1 MWTRYNKR
9 DILTE
14 GIMNIVFDKNK
25 ALRKTVNN
33 LSKKIYKNILMES
46 FVKNT
51 KKIVEERVKDSKEKS
66 IGIKNA
72 IEELSQT
79 IQSMSQNAN
88 DVTFSMELLVDKSMS
103 LKEEIDT
110 KQKNAISYTK
120 DVKNLAKE
128 AENLAKF
135 SEQIVKVTR
144 NINSIAEQTTILALN
159 ASIEAARAG
168 EAGRGFSVVADE
180 VRKLAKKTED
190 FSKDI
195 NSTTMMLKNAIIELS
210 NKIYNL
216 ENIFKNLVEY
226 FEDIKNA
233 SAQNIDYA
241 ESTKALMSSIANALE
256 EQSAVSS
263 TILQSVEQ
271 LKDSISKI
279 YTIFS
284 NIIQSQDNL
293 DKLIK

>member
-1 MWTRYNKR
+1 
-9 DILTE
+9 
-14 GIMNIVFDKNK
+14 MNIVFDKNK
-25 ALRKTVNN
+25 ALKNTVNN

-51 KKIVEERVKDSKEKS
+51 KKIIEERVKDSEDKS

-79 IQSMSQNAN
+79 IHSMSQNAN
-88 DVTFSMELLVDKSMS
+88 DVIFSMNSLVDKSMF
-103 LKEEIDT
+103 LKEEISK
-110 KQKNAISYTK
+110 KQQNAISYTK

-210 NKIYNL
+210 NNIYNL

-233 SAQNIDYA
+233 SEQNIDYA
-241 ESTKALMSSIANALE
+241 ENTKALMSSIANALE

-263 TILQSVEQ
+263 TILKSVEQ

>member
-1 MWTRYNKR
+1 M
-9 DILTE
+9 E
-14 GIMNIVFDKNK
+14 IVFDKNK
-25 ALRKTVNN
+25 MLRKTVNN
-33 LSKKIYKNILMES
+33 ISKKLYKNILMES

-51 KKIVEERVKDSKEKS
+51 KKIIEERVKDSEEKS
-66 IGIKNA
+66 MGIKNA

-79 IQSMSQNAN
+79 IHSMSQNAQ
-88 DVTFSMELLVDKSMS
+88 DVKFSMDLLVNKSMS
-103 LKEEIDT
+103 LKEDIDS
-110 KQKNAISYTK
+110 KKESALSYTK
-120 DVKNLAKE
+120 EVKDIAKE

-180 VRKLAKKTED
+180 VRKLAKKTEE
-190 FSKDI
+190 FSRDI
-195 NSTTMMLKNAIIELS
+195 NSTTIMLKNAIMELS

-216 ENIFKNLVEY
+216 ETIFKSLVEY
-226 FEDIKNA
+226 FEDIKKA
-233 SAQNIDYA
+233 SQQNIDYA
-241 ESTKALMSSIANALE
+241 EDTDALMSSIANALE
-256 EQSAVSS
+256 EQSAVSN

-293 DKLIK
+293 DKLIR

>member
-1 MWTRYNKR
+1 
-9 DILTE
+9 
-14 GIMNIVFDKNK
+14 MNIVFDKNK

-51 KKIVEERVKDSKEKS
+51 KKIVEERVKDSEEKS

-79 IQSMSQNAN
+79 IHSMSQNAN
-88 DVTFSMELLVDKSMS
+88 DVTFSMKSLVDKSMF
-103 LKEEIDT
+103 LKEEISK
-110 KQKNAISYTK
+110 KQQNAISYTQ

-144 NINSIAEQTTILALN
+144 NINAIAEQTTILALN

-216 ENIFKNLVEY
+216 ENIFKNLVDY

-233 SAQNIDYA
+233 SEQNIDYA
-241 ESTKALMSSIANALE
+241 ENTKALMSSIANALE
-256 EQSAVSS
+256 EQSAVSN

>member
-1 MWTRYNKR
+1 
-9 DILTE
+9 
-14 GIMNIVFDKNK
+14 MNIVFDKNK
-25 ALRKTVNN
+25 ALKNTVHN

-51 KKIVEERVKDSKEKS
+51 KKIVEERVKDSEEKS

-72 IEELSQT
+72 VEELSQT
-79 IQSMSQNAN
+79 IHSMSQNVN
-88 DVTFSMELLVDKSMS
+88 DVIFSMDLLVDKSMS
-103 LKEEIDT
+103 LKEEISK
-110 KQKNAISYTK
+110 KQQNAISYTK

-210 NKIYNL
+210 NRIYNL
-216 ENIFKNLVEY
+216 ENIFKNLLEY
-226 FEDIKNA
+226 FEDIKNT

-241 ESTKALMSSIANALE
+241 ENTKALMSSIANALE

-293 DKLIK
+293 DKLIR

>member
-1 MWTRYNKR
+1 
-9 DILTE
+9 
-14 GIMNIVFDKNK
+14 MNIVFDKNK
-25 ALRKTVNN
+25 ALKNTVNN
-33 LSKKIYKNILMES
+33 LSKKIYKNILIES

-51 KKIVEERVKDSKEKS
+51 KKIVEERVKDSEEKS

-72 IEELSQT
+72 VEKLSQT

-88 DVTFSMELLVDKSMS
+88 DVIFSMKSLVDKSMF
-103 LKEEIDT
+103 LKEEISK
-110 KQKNAISYTK
+110 KQQNAISYTK

-195 NSTTMMLKNAIIELS
+195 NSTTSVLVSRSLS
-210 NKIYNL
+210 
-216 ENIFKNLVEY
+216 
-226 FEDIKNA
+226 
-233 SAQNIDYA
+233 S
-241 ESTKALMSSIANALE
+241 
-256 EQSAVSS
+256 
-263 TILQSVEQ
+263 
-271 LKDSISKI
+271 
-279 YTIFS
+279 
-284 NIIQSQDNL
+284 
-293 DKLIK
+293 

>member
-1 MWTRYNKR
+1 M
-9 DILTE
+9 E
-14 GIMNIVFDKNK
+14 IVFDKSK
-25 ALRKTVNN
+25 TLKKTVNN
-33 LSKKIYKNILMES
+33 ISKKLYKDILIES

-51 KKIVEERVKDSKEKS
+51 KKIVEERVKDSEEKS

-79 IQSMSQNAN
+79 IHSMSQNAQ
-88 DVTFSMELLVDKSMS
+88 DVTLSMRLLVDKSMS
-103 LKEEIDT
+103 LEEEINR
-110 KQKNAISYTK
+110 KKESAISYTK
-120 DVKNLAKE
+120 DVKNMAKE

-180 VRKLAKKTED
+180 VRKLARKTEE

-195 NSTTMMLKNAIIELS
+195 NSTTLMLKDAIIELS

-216 ENIFKNLVEY
+216 ENIFMNLVEY
-226 FEDIKNA
+226 FEDIKKA
-233 SAQNIDYA
+233 SRQNIDYA
-241 ESTKALMSSIANALE
+241 ENTKSLMTSIANALE
-256 EQSAVSS
+256 EQSAVSN
-263 TILQSVEQ
+263 TILNSVEQ
-271 LKDSISKI
+271 LRNSISKI
-279 YTIFS
+279 YTIFN
-284 NIIQSQDNL
+284 NIIQSQENL

>member
-1 MWTRYNKR
+1 
-9 DILTE
+9 LTD

-51 KKIVEERVKDSKEKS
+51 RKIVEESVKDSEEKS

-72 IEELSQT
+72 VEELSQT
-79 IQSMSQNAN
+79 IHSMSQNAK
-88 DVTFSMELLVDKSMS
+88 DVIFSMELLVDISMS
-103 LKEEIDT
+103 LKEEISK
-110 KQKNAISYTK
+110 KQQNAISYTK

-195 NSTTMMLKNAIIELS
+195 NSTTMILKNAIIELS
-210 NKIYNL
+210 NNIYNL
-216 ENIFKNLVEY
+216 ENIFKNLVDY
-226 FEDIKNA
+226 FEDLKHA
-233 SAQNIDYA
+233 SEQNIGYA
-241 ESTKALMSSIANALE
+241 ENIKAFMSSIANALE
-256 EQSAVSS
+256 EQSAGSS

-284 NIIQSQDNL
+284 NIMQSQDNL

>member
-1 MWTRYNKR
+1 
-9 DILTE
+9 
-14 GIMNIVFDKNK
+14 MNIVFDKNK
-25 ALRKTVNN
+25 ALKNTVNN

-51 KKIVEERVKDSKEKS
+51 KKIIEERVKDSEEKS

-72 IEELSQT
+72 VEELSQT
-79 IQSMSQNAN
+79 IHSMSQNAN
-88 DVTFSMELLVDKSMS
+88 DVIFSMDLLVDISMS
-103 LKEEIDT
+103 LKEEISK
-110 KQKNAISYTK
+110 KQQNAISYTK

-210 NKIYNL
+210 HNIYNL
-216 ENIFKNLVEY
+216 ENIFKNLVDY
-226 FEDIKNA
+226 FEDLKNA
-233 SAQNIDYA
+233 SEQNIRYA
-241 ESTKALMSSIANALE
+241 ENIKAFMSSIANASE

>member
-1 MWTRYNKR
+1 
-9 DILTE
+9 
-14 GIMNIVFDKNK
+14 MNIVFDKNK

-51 KKIVEERVKDSKEKS
+51 RKIVEESVKDSEEKS

-72 IEELSQT
+72 VEELSQT
-79 IQSMSQNAN
+79 IHSMSQNAK
-88 DVTFSMELLVDKSMS
+88 DVIFTMELLVDISMS
-103 LKEEIDT
+103 LKEEISK
-110 KQKNAISYTK
+110 KQQNAISYTK

-195 NSTTMMLKNAIIELS
+195 NSTTMILKNAIIELS
-210 NKIYNL
+210 NNIYNL
-216 ENIFKNLVEY
+216 ENIFKNLVDY
-226 FEDIKNA
+226 FEDLKHA
-233 SAQNIDYA
+233 SEQNIGYA
-241 ESTKALMSSIANALE
+241 ESIKAFMSPIAKALE
-256 EQSAVSS
+256 EQSTVPS

-284 NIIQSQDNL
+284 NIIQCQDNL
-293 DKLIK
+293 DKLTK

>member
-1 MWTRYNKR
+1 
-9 DILTE
+9 
-14 GIMNIVFDKNK
+14 MNIVFDKNK
-25 ALRKTVNN
+25 TLKNTVNN
-33 LSKKIYKNILMES
+33 LSKKIYKNILIES

-51 KKIVEERVKDSKEKS
+51 KKIIEERVKDSEEKS

-72 IEELSQT
+72 VEELSQT
-79 IQSMSQNAN
+79 IHSMSQNAN
-88 DVTFSMELLVDKSMS
+88 DVIFSMKSLVDKSMF
-103 LKEEIDT
+103 LKEEINK
-110 KQKNAISYTK
+110 KQQNAISYTK

-135 SEQIVKVTR
+135 SEQIVKITR

-168 EAGRGFSVVADE
+168 EAGRGFSVVAEE

-210 NKIYNL
+210 NNIYNL

-226 FEDIKNA
+226 FEDIKNT
-233 SAQNIDYA
+233 SEQNIDYA
-241 ESTKALMSSIANALE
+241 ENTKALMSSIANALE

-263 TILQSVEQ
+263 TILQSVKQ

>member
-1 MWTRYNKR
+1 
-9 DILTE
+9 
-14 GIMNIVFDKNK
+14 MNIVFDKNK

-51 KKIVEERVKDSKEKS
+51 KKIVEERVKYSEEKS

-72 IEELSQT
+72 VEELSQT

-88 DVTFSMELLVDKSMS
+88 DVTFSMKSLVDKSMF
-103 LKEEIDT
+103 LKEEISK
-110 KQKNAISYTK
+110 KQQNAISYTK

-210 NKIYNL
+210 NNIYNL
-216 ENIFKNLVEY
+216 ENIFKNLVDY

-233 SAQNIDYA
+233 SEQNIDYA
-241 ESTKALMSSIANALE
+241 ENTKALMSSIANALE
-256 EQSAVSS
+256 EQSAVSN

>member
-1 MWTRYNKR
+1 MT
-9 DILTE
+9 T
-14 GIMNIVFDKNK
+14 IVFDKSKSLKNI
-25 ALRKTVNN
+25 VNN
-33 LSKKIYKNILMES
+33 VTKKIYKDVLMQS
-46 FVKNT
+46 FIKNT
-51 KKIVEERVKDSKEKS
+51 KKIIEERVKDSEDKS

-79 IQSMSQNAN
+79 IHSMSQNAD
-88 DVTFSMELLVDKSMS
+88 DVIFSMELLVDISMS
-103 LKEEIDT
+103 LKEEISK
-110 KQKNAISYTK
+110 KQQNATSYTK

-168 EAGRGFSVVADE
+168 EAGRGFAVVADE

-195 NSTTMMLKNAIIELS
+195 NSTTMILKNAIIELS
-210 NKIYNL
+210 NNIYNL
-216 ENIFKNLVEY
+216 ENIFKNLVDY
-226 FEDIKNA
+226 FEDLKHA
-233 SAQNIDYA
+233 SEQNIGYA
-241 ESTKALMSSIANALE
+241 ENIKAFMSSTANALE
-256 EQSAVSS
+256 EQSTVSS

-284 NIIQSQDNL
+284 NIIQCQDNL

>member
-1 MWTRYNKR
+1 
-9 DILTE
+9 
-14 GIMNIVFDKNK
+14 MNIVFDKNK

>member
-1 MWTRYNKR
+1 M
-9 DILTE
+9 E
-14 GIMNIVFDKNK
+14 IVFDKNK
-25 ALRKTVNN
+25 MLRKTVNN
-33 LSKKIYKNILMES
+33 LSKKLYKNILIES

-51 KKIVEERVKDSKEKS
+51 KKIIEERVKDSEEKS

-79 IQSMSQNAN
+79 IHSMSQNAQ
-88 DVTFSMELLVDKSMS
+88 DVKFSMELLVDKSMS
-103 LKEEIDT
+103 LREEIDN
-110 KQKNAISYTK
+110 KKESAISYTK
-120 DVKNLAKE
+120 EVKDIAKE

-135 SEQIVKVTR
+135 SEQIVKVTK

-180 VRKLAKKTED
+180 VRKLAKKTEE

-195 NSTTMMLKNAIIELS
+195 NSTTLMLKNAIMELS

-216 ENIFKNLVEY
+216 ETIFKNLVEY
-226 FEDIKNA
+226 FEDIKKA
-233 SAQNIDYA
+233 SEQNIDYA
-241 ESTKALMSSIANALE
+241 ENTNSLMSSIANALE

-263 TILQSVEQ
+263 TILTSVEQ

-279 YTIFS
+279 YIIFS

>member
-1 MWTRYNKR
+1 
-9 DILTE
+9 
-14 GIMNIVFDKNK
+14 MNIVFDKNK
-25 ALRKTVNN
+25 ALKNTVNN

-51 KKIVEERVKDSKEKS
+51 KKIIEERVKDSEDKS

-79 IQSMSQNAN
+79 IHSMSQNAN
-88 DVTFSMELLVDKSMS
+88 DVIFSMKSLVDKSMF
-103 LKEEIDT
+103 LKEEISK
-110 KQKNAISYTK
+110 KQQNAISYTK

-195 NSTTMMLKNAIIELS
+195 NSTTMMLKNAIIDLS
-210 NKIYNL
+210 NNIYNL

-233 SAQNIDYA
+233 SEQNIDYA
-241 ESTKALMSSIANALE
+241 ENTKALMSSIANALE

-263 TILQSVEQ
+263 TILKSVEQ

>member
-1 MWTRYNKR
+1 
-9 DILTE
+9 
-14 GIMNIVFDKNK
+14 MNIVFDKNK

-51 KKIVEERVKDSKEKS
+51 RKIVEESVKDSEEKS

-72 IEELSQT
+72 VEELSQT
-79 IQSMSQNAN
+79 IHSMSQNAN
-88 DVTFSMELLVDKSMS
+88 DVIFSMKSLVDKSMF
-103 LKEEIDT
+103 LKEEINK
-110 KQKNAISYTK
+110 KQQNAISYTK

-135 SEQIVKVTR
+135 SEQIVKITR

-210 NKIYNL
+210 NRIYNL

-226 FEDIKNA
+226 FEDIKNT

-241 ESTKALMSSIANALE
+241 ENTKALMSSIANALE

>member
-1 MWTRYNKR
+1 MT
-9 DILTE
+9 T
-14 GIMNIVFDKNK
+14 IVFDKSK
-25 ALRKTVNN
+25 SLKKTVNN
-33 LSKKIYKNILMES
+33 LSKKIYKDILMQS
-46 FVKNT
+46 FIKNT
-51 KKIVEERVKDSKEKS
+51 KKIIEERVKDSEDKS

-79 IQSMSQNAN
+79 IHSMSQNAQ
-88 DVTFSMELLVDKSMS
+88 DVRSSMEMLIDRQTQ
-103 LKEEIDT
+103 LKEDIDSKKEIAT
-110 KQKNAISYTK
+110 SYTNDIK
-120 DVKNLAKE
+120 SLAKE

-168 EAGRGFSVVADE
+168 EAGRGFAVVADE

-195 NSTTMMLKNAIIELS
+195 NTTTLMLKNSIIDLS
-210 NKIYNL
+210 SKIYNI
-216 ENIFKNLVEY
+216 ETIFKNLIEQ
-226 FEDIKNA
+226 FEDIKNT
-233 SAQNIDYA
+233 SSKNIDYA
-241 ESTKALMSSIANALE
+241 ENTNALTNSIANALE

-263 TILQSVEQ
+263 TILDAVEQ
-271 LKDSISKI
+271 LKSSISKI

-284 NIIQSQDNL
+284 NIIEAQDNL